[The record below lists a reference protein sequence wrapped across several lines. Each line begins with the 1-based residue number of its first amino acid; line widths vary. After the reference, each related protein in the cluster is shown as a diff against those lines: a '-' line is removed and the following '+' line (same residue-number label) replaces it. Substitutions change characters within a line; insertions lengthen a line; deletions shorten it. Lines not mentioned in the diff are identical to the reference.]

1 MAESTDDAA
10 ADINGSNIENAEAN
24 AGLNRDASSLVDS
37 SSKRTRRSVE
47 RTGIYVQSKP
57 KKQRTA
63 KKTKE
68 AEGEFD
74 TVWICVECKEA
85 ECMMEPA
92 ATELLICDSS
102 CRRLFHYPCAG
113 LDKLPSEDEKFICTD
128 CKNQQHTCSI
138 CSNYG
143 KDDEDVFKC
152 RKNNCGLFFHESCLA
167 MQNIEVEVVPDE
179 EIKKNADNS
188 TSHGDAAA
196 CVVSRRR
203 FVCPAHSCW
212 TCTQADLKEQE
223 KSSKA
228 ASSVETKAKS
238 NGKGKKKAFK
248 LPGAFESKTEKFMT
262 VSLSPRL
269 FYFAA
274 LAVASI

>member
-1 MAESTDDAA
+1 MMEESTDDAA
-10 ADINGSNIENAEAN
+10 AEINGSNIENAEAN
-24 AGLNRDASSLVDS
+24 AGLNRDGSSLLDS
-37 SSKRTRRSVE
+37 SSKRTRRPVD

-63 KKTKE
+63 NKTKE
-68 AEGEFD
+68 VEAEFE

-85 ECMMEPA
+85 ECIMEPA

-113 LDKLPSEDEKFICTD
+113 LEKLPAEDEEFICAD

-152 RKNNCGLFFHESCLA
+152 GKNNCGLFFHESCLA
-167 MQNIEVEVVPDE
+167 MQNIEVEVVQDD
-179 EIKKNADNS
+179 EIKKDADNS
-188 TSHGDAAA
+188 TSNGDAAS
-196 CVVSRRR
+196 VVARRL

-212 TCTQADLKEQE
+212 TCTQADLREQE
-223 KSSKA
+223 KASKD
-228 ASSVETKAKS
+228 ASSVETKAKCH
-238 NGKGKKKAFK
+238 GKGKKKSIK
-248 LPGAFESKTEKFMT
+248 VPGAFESKTDKFMT
-262 VSLSPRL
+262 VNYSPRL
-269 FYFAA
+269 FI
-274 LAVASI
+274 LQR